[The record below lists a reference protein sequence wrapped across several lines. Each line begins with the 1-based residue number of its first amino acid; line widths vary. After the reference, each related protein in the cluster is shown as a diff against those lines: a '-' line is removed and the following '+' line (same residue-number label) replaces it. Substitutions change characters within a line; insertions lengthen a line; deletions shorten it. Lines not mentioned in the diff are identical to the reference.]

1 MTNVY
6 LEIGQK
12 RVFACSLDYP
22 GWCRTAKTDHE
33 ALAALDEYAERYAI
47 IAERAGVAFRPGA
60 LTVVEKVKGSATT
73 DFGVPDKAA
82 AADERA
88 LDKAGAARLVK
99 LVRAAWDELDAVA
112 AKTPEHLVKGP
123 RGGGRDR
130 TKMLDHVVGSE
141 AGYARKLGLKYKVD
155 AYDDTV
161 GVATM
166 RDGIAQ
172 ALGNARRGERMAERG
187 WLPRY
192 AARRI
197 AWHALDHLW
206 EMQDKTP

>member
-1 MTNVY
+1 MTDVY

-12 RVFACSLDYP
+12 RVFACSLEYP

-33 ALAALDEYAERYAI
+33 ALAALDDYAERYAI
-47 IAERAGVAFRPGA
+47 IAKRAGVAFKPGP
-60 LTVVEKVKGSATT
+60 LTVAEKVKGGATT
-73 DFGVPDKAA
+73 DFGAIEKAA

-112 AKTPEHLVKGP
+112 AKTPEQLAKGP

-130 TKMLDHVVGSE
+130 TKMLDHVVGAE
-141 AGYARKLGLKYKVD
+141 AAYARKLGLKYKVD
-155 AYDDTV
+155 AYDDTA
-161 GVATM
+161 GVTEM
-166 RDGIAQ
+166 RDGIAE
-172 ALGNARRGERMAERG
+172 ALGNARKGEPMTDRG

-197 AWHALDHLW
+197 AWHVLDHLW